1 MDPPQPLQR
10 GERHGVEPRHPP
22 VRHGLRRHPLRERRA
37 DLLGGA
43 AVPVPRVWGVPG
55 PGAAVPHRGHRG
67 PAQPRPARH
76 PPLAQ
81 HAPAAAA
88 TTAPG
93 RAAHPATQHPHHQ
106 QQHHQRAAGAP
117 PRPAPRPAPPGQPQQ
132 RGQHQQ
138 RGRRGRGGR
147 GPRRGHGLGDH
158 LPGAAGPRR
167 ARHVPRAGGGRGA
180 APAPG
185 PPPAGEGGAD
195 GAGRVQPP
203 GGPQPGPGPVPP
215 IRHAVTTTDTQHP
228 PQPPPQQPSYL
239 DTTAT
244 TPRSSVNLN
253 QASGEPETLSLLTSL
268 LQCHT
273 CT

>member
-1 MDPPQPLQR
+1 MDPPQPLQW

-43 AVPVPRVWGVPG
+43 AVPVPRVGGVPG

-81 HAPAAAA
+81 HAPAASA

-93 RAAHPATQHPHHQ
+93 RTAHPASQHPHHQ
-106 QQHHQRAAGAP
+106 QQQQQRAAGAAP
-117 PRPAPRPAPPGQPQQ
+117 WPAPRPASPGQPQQ

-138 RGRRGRGGR
+138 RGCSGWGGGGPGRS
-147 GPRRGHGLGDH
+147 HGLCDH

-167 ARHVPRAGGGRGA
+167 ARHVPRAGGGCGA

-195 GAGRVQPP
+195 GAGCGEPP
-203 GGPQPGPGPVPP
+203 GGPQPGPGPLPP
-215 IRHAVTTTDTQHP
+215 VRHPVTTTDTQHP
-228 PQPPPQQPSYL
+228 PQSPQQQQQPSYL

-244 TPRSSVNLN
+244 TPSSSVNLN
-253 QASGEPETLSLLTSL
+253 QASGDPETASL
-268 LQCHT
+268 C
-273 CT
+273 